1 MSNSL
6 LAVMSMSQDKTIREL
21 KQKLSLYSASNAQ
34 NSFHVMTSTGV
45 GLGTLNGFNTTGG
58 TSTMNENA
66 ELVNRCFSSC
76 SPNNTAASP
85 SSLSSG
91 TPPLASVGQSMLGS
105 MRDRIADYS
114 TLVDPVLSSPWP
126 SSLKTSSSLS
136 ASSSSPSDIIGP
148 VGGGISHSQAA
159 NCTSNGNNMSKA
171 PGAPIGSGSAG
182 NVVPLKHEPS
192 SNCPTPN
199 LSFNNRFDI

>member
-1 MSNSL
+1 
-6 LAVMSMSQDKTIREL
+6 MSQDKTIREL

-45 GLGTLNGFNTTGG
+45 GLGTLNGFNTTGS
-58 TSTMNENA
+58 STINENA

-91 TPPLASVGQSMLGS
+91 TPPLASVGQSMLSS

-114 TLVDPVLSSPWP
+114 LVDPVLSSPWP

-136 ASSSSPSDIIGP
+136 ASSSPSDIIGP
-148 VGGGISHSQAA
+148 VGGISHSQA
-159 NCTSNGNNMSKA
+159 NCTSNGNMSKA
-171 PGAPIGSGSAG
+171 PGAPIGSGGSGSAG
-182 NVVPLKHEPS
+182 NVVPLKHDTS